1 MSVRVGAVEGFESGG
16 APLDLGAESAAADV
30 LGFRVARLS
39 LDETVV
45 RCRDAIAS
53 GDRLHQVSINAAKLV
68 NARRDERLAEVL
80 RCADLLSADG
90 QSIVWASR
98 ILGNPIPER
107 VAGIDLMIRLL
118 DLAEREGFSV
128 FVLGARTDVLEA
140 AIRKIHERHPL
151 LNLAG
156 SHHGYFDD
164 DEGESICALI
174 NRAQPQL
181 LLVAMSSPRKEFWV
195 EANAGRLEVP
205 VIVGVGGSID
215 VVAGVAA
222 RAPRWMQRGGLE
234 WAFRL
239 AQEPRRLWRRYLRT
253 NTLFVALVVA
263 ALSRRA
269 ANATRR
275 SRQEETEH
283 VGTTAR

>member
-1 MSVRVGAVEGFESGG
+1 MAVRVGVVDGTESGG
-16 APLDLGAESAAADV
+16 APRDLGSATAAADV
-30 LGFRVARLS
+30 LGFRVARLG

-53 GDRLHQVSINAAKLV
+53 GVRLYQASINAAKLV
-68 NARRDERLAEVL
+68 NARGDERLAEVL
-80 RCADLLSADG
+80 HRADLLSPDG

-98 ILGNPIPER
+98 VLGDPLPER
-107 VAGIDLMIRLL
+107 VAGIDLMFRLL

-140 AIRKIHERHPL
+140 AIRKIGEWHPHL
-151 LNLAG
+151 DVVG

-164 DEGESICALI
+164 NEGESICALI

-195 EANAGRLEVP
+195 EANAGRLDVP

-215 VVAGVAA
+215 IVAGVAA

-239 AQEPRRLWRRYLRT
+239 VQEPRRLWRRYLRT
-253 NTLFVALVVA
+253 NTLFAALVVA
-263 ALSRRA
+263 AASRRA
-269 ANATRR
+269 ATAIRR
-275 SRQEETEH
+275 PRQQERSA
-283 VGTTAR
+283 GGP